1 MRTRARVRRRVGSRG
16 LLVTAACLILGACLS
31 YGQPSAATPNLP
43 VLTSIQQVRRLT
55 PEEARRS
62 YSVHL
67 KAVVTYF
74 DRADPEL
81 CLQDATGGIWVGW
94 TPDMQKAAPGQLI
107 EWWGSSQQMD
117 FAPDIGKAHW
127 QVIGQARMPAAKRVT
142 FEEMASTGVDAR
154 WVEVEGIVRSAELPT
169 NDSRLQAVVEVPGGR
184 VILHILG
191 VEGIPPGLVDSR
203 VRIHG
208 ACGAI
213 FNQKNQ
219 IIGIRSEEHTSEL

>member
-1 MRTRARVRRRVGSRG
+1 MLIRTRDRVRRRVGSRG
-16 LLVTAACLILGACLS
+16 LPVAAACLLLGACVA
-31 YGQPSAATPNLP
+31 YAQRATPDPP

-74 DRADPEL
+74 DPADPEL
-81 CLQDATGGIWVGW
+81 FLQDATGGIWVGW
-94 TPDMQKAAPGQLI
+94 TPDMPKAVPGQLI
-107 EWWGSSQQMD
+107 ELWGSSQQMD
-117 FAPDIGKAHW
+117 FAPDIGKARW
-127 QVIGQARMPAAKRVT
+127 QVIGQAPMPAAKRVT

-184 VILHILG
+184 VIVHILG
-191 VEGIPPGLVDSR
+191 VEGIPPAGRPRQGRHD
-203 VRIHG
+203 
-208 ACGAI
+208 
-213 FNQKNQ
+213 
-219 IIGIRSEEHTSEL
+219 